1 MNMDSVNKWL
11 MLAANLGVIAG
22 IIFLAIEVNQ
32 NTQVAQ
38 SSARQE
44 VLNAE
49 LWVFEKI
56 IEDPSIKLGDIP
68 FQFKGLNEEQST
80 KQANLYNAIFRI
92 RENLWLQYLNGV
104 LDETTW
110 LSYRATFVYF
120 LKNNENMRQYWNW
133 LSESGMDRNF
143 VNEIELYIQE

>member
-1 MNMDSVNKWL
+1 MDSLNKWL

-68 FQFKGLNEEQST
+68 FQFEGLNEEQST